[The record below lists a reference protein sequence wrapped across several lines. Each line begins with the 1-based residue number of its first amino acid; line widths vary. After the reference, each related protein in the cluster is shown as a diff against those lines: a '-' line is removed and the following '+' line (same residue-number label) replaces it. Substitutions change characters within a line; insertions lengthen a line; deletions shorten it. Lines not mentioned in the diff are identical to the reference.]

1 MTARISMDSA
11 LKLLTL
17 IRSQRNTPEE
27 RKRINQAI
35 YDLTR
40 AKEDPQYYHWLHLPV
55 ATRGEYADD

>member
-1 MTARISMDSA
+1 MTTKLSINSA

-27 RKRINQAI
+27 RERINRAI

-40 AKEDPQYYHWLHLPV
+40 AKEDPQYFHWLHLP
-55 ATRGEYADD
+55 ADTRGEYCDD